1 MYTPASRGAE
11 PAPDSVMRLTD
22 HELALRLGLP
32 DSTLERWIR
41 QGRIP
46 VQRVGGE
53 CAFDERELR
62 QWAEA
67 HRLRYDDTARH
78 PREHGGSDVVS
89 LSEAARR
96 GGVHRLPR
104 VDGRDEALRALAQ
117 RVPGFADSERTALL
131 DRLVEREG
139 LSSTGIGHGVAVPH
153 PRAPM
158 KELIGEPLVVTGL
171 LPEPVD
177 FGSIDGHPV
186 RVLFLVLAPTVKVH
200 LALLSRLAF
209 CLQDPTFLEVLLDAP
224 SDDDFWS
231 ALERAGRDLTA
242 GRPA

>member
-1 MYTPASRGAE
+1 
-11 PAPDSVMRLTD
+11 MRLTD
-22 HELALRLGLP
+22 HDLAQRLGLP

-53 CAFDERELR
+53 CVFDERELR
-62 QWAEA
+62 QWAES
-67 HRLRYDDTARH
+67 HRLRYDSTGHSRPEQDGTN
-78 PREHGGSDVVS
+78 VVS
-89 LSEAARR
+89 LPDAARR
-96 GGVHRLPR
+96 GGLHRLPH
-104 VDGRDEALRALAQ
+104 VDGRDDALRALAE
-117 RVPGFADSERTALL
+117 RVPGFDDSVRSTLL

-158 KELIGEPLVVTGL
+158 KELIEAPLVVTGL

-177 FGSIDGHPV
+177 YGAIDGQPV
-186 RVLFLVLAPTVKVH
+186 RVLFLVLAPSVKVH

-209 CLQDPTFLEVLLDAP
+209 CLQDSAFLDVLHGSP

-231 ALERAGRDLTA
+231 ALDRAGRDLNA
-242 GRPA
+242 GRRA